1 MKTTQPSST
10 RKETVSLSKV
20 LRSFQKSGS
29 NPSFAIEPLP
39 LDRRFLAKDLALEV
53 FQATPVTRVRGS
65 GLHYDM
71 VTKEGQ
77 KAITLSR
84 KLSIPTDYNNANA
97 GSGNALYPL
106 QYAKGD
112 LPDFVVLVVLNQYR
126 DTIDLFKFPLI
137 SESGSVKA
145 TVSVSYSLSKRSY
158 GSNDK
163 FLVRSFSPN
172 LL

>member
-1 MKTTQPSST
+1 
-10 RKETVSLSKV
+10 
-20 LRSFQKSGS
+20 
-29 NPSFAIEPLP
+29 
-39 LDRRFLAKDLALEV
+39 
-53 FQATPVTRVRGS
+53 
-65 GLHYDM
+65 M